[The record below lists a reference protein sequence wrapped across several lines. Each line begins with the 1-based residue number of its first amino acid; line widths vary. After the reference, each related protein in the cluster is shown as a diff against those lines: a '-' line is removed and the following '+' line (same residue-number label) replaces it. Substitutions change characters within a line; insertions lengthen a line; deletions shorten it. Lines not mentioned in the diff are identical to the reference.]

1 MSTESTICS
10 IFKRADNRLLA
21 RLFKQFGADESM
33 LDVDAMKARES
44 DEFYRLFEFM
54 PKEMSDRFVQ
64 VLERVKMLATKR
76 GMETLEAV
84 GQAHSTEEWRKMFT
98 SDETMFYK
106 SLSAWLNFPSI
117 FIKAVALFQIES
129 GRWTAHRDDLTFASA
144 DLPDQEAIERTRTS
158 VREYLRSHDGR
169 GTACSIRTVRN
180 GDWFYVLVYPDD
192 HAEEARK
199 HDESG
204 ELIDIVIRKKFTI
217 VFGCNPEKG
226 SICLKT
232 EGGVKFHKELM
243 ELIFRALF
251 DRTIP
256 PKKMAPFDL
265 SVILQPNF
273 RFITDS
279 GDSVDVQAK
288 TMTVLWND
296 KVEDEVKIPVGMT
309 PWKASM
315 ARYEENASVKIVSAK
330 LHFTFLGE
338 SSRRRKSVIVQL
350 KNDEIR
356 TPFGLDHEF
365 LDIVH
370 KYLDYWRITHAG

>member
-1 MSTESTICS
+1 MSTETTICS

-33 LDVDAMKARES
+33 LDADAMKAQES
-44 DEFYRLFEFM
+44 DEFYRIYEFM

-64 VLERVKMLATKR
+64 VLDRVKMLATKR

-84 GQAHSTEEWRKMFT
+84 GHVHPAEGWLEMFA
-98 SDETMFYK
+98 SEKTMFYK
-106 SLSAWLNFPSI
+106 SLSAWLDFPTI
-117 FIKAVALFQIES
+117 FIKAVALLQIES
-129 GRWTAHRDDLTFASA
+129 GTWTAHRDDIVFS
-144 DLPDQEAIERTRTS
+144 DKNIPDQEAIERTRTS

-180 GDWFYVLVYPDD
+180 SDWFYVLVYPDD
-192 HAEEARK
+192 HAEDARK

-204 ELIDIVIRKKFTI
+204 KLIDIVIRKTFTV
-217 VFGCNPEKG
+217 VFGCNPVKG

-232 EGGVKFHKELM
+232 EGGIKFHKELM
-243 ELIFRALF
+243 DLIFRALF

-256 PKKMAPFDL
+256 PKKNSPFDL

-273 RFITDS
+273 RFVTDS
-279 GDSVDVQAK
+279 GDRVDVQAK

-296 KVEDEVKIPVGMT
+296 NVENEVKIPAGMS

-315 ARYEENASVKIVSAK
+315 ARYEEDASVKIVSAK
-330 LHFTFLGE
+330 LHFNFLDD
-338 SSRRRKSVIVQL
+338 SFRRRKSVIVQL